1 MVAWILI
8 VSFLLHG
15 IALLFIALLY
25 MRFVRLKEMEQTQSA
40 MMKEMEEVIS
50 VHLMEMK
57 EQNDEFIQKFE
68 QMKQDK
74 GSAWKKEPSPPPHIP
89 VFDKLSAPSEEDFFE
104 MMGTETA
111 EHANLSKP
119 VLKQDEQ
126 AVLSEWD
133 GKEDLTPEQIKKIAI
148 SLQKKGLTIEE
159 IAKHLH
165 RGKTEIELLLVFNK
179 NL

>member
-15 IALLFIALLY
+15 LALLFIVLLY
-25 MRFVRLKEMEQTQSA
+25 MRFVRLKEIEQTQSV

-50 VHLMEMK
+50 AHLMEMK
-57 EQNDEFIQKFE
+57 EQNDEFIRKFE

-74 GSAWKKEPSPPPHIP
+74 GNARKKQSPPPDIP
-89 VFDKLSAPSEEDFFE
+89 VFDKLSIPSEQDFLE
-104 MMGTETA
+104 MMETETA
-111 EHANLSKP
+111 DNGNIPKPALKQEEQEVLSK
-119 VLKQDEQ
+119 
-126 AVLSEWD
+126 WD
-133 GKEDLTPEQIKKIAI
+133 GRKDMTPEQIKKMAI

-165 RGKTEIELLLVFNK
+165 RGKTEIELLLIFNK

>member
-15 IALLFIALLY
+15 ISLLFIVLLY
-25 MRFVRLKEMEQTQSA
+25 TRFVRLKEMEQTQSA

-50 VHLMEMK
+50 AHIMEMK

-68 QMKQDK
+68 QMKRNQ
-74 GSAWKKEPSPPPHIP
+74 GSARKKESPPPPNLP
-89 VFDKLSAPSEEDFFE
+89 VFDRVSSPSEQDFLQMMETKTAGRANIQEPFPKQEDP
-104 MMGTETA
+104 MI
-111 EHANLSKP
+111 LP
-119 VLKQDEQ
+119 
-126 AVLSEWD
+126 EWD
-133 GKEDLTPEQIKKIAI
+133 GKEDLTPEQIKKLAI

>member
-1 MVAWILI
+1 MVTWILI

-15 IALLFIALLY
+15 IALLFIVLLY
-25 MRFVRLKEMEQTQSA
+25 TRFVRLKEMEQTQSA
-40 MMKEMEEVIS
+40 MMKEMEAVIS
-50 VHLMEMK
+50 AHLMEMK

-68 QMKQDK
+68 QMKQDE
-74 GSAWKKEPSPPPHIP
+74 GSAGNKEFPAPSNIP
-89 VFDKLSAPSEEDFFE
+89 VFDRVSSPSEHDFLQ
-104 MMGTETA
+104 MMKTETA
-111 EHANLSKP
+111 DSAHIQEP
-119 VLKQDEQ
+119 ILKQEEQ
-126 AVLSEWD
+126 STLSDWD

-165 RGKTEIELLLVFNK
+165 RGKTEIELLLTFNK